1 MSPFPTSVT
10 TGRLRLERL
19 DADAVSLHDLYE
31 VCAHDDGIDAVTE
44 HVTWDPHA
52 HPKET
57 QEFVERAVEGWEAGE
72 DATYVVRPREGE
84 DGAGEFAGTAGLH
97 PDWDRQRAE
106 LGTWL
111 RRRFWGREYAAERAH
126 ALMTV
131 AFDHLDLD
139 VVVARCF
146 VENER
151 SRRAI
156 EKYVEAAGGRH
167 EGRLRNDAVDGSGP
181 RDVHRYSVAREE
193 WRGSAAADKAV
204 DY

>member
-1 MSPFPTSVT
+1 MSPFPAPVT
-10 TGRLRLERL
+10 TERLRLERL
-19 DADAVSLHDLYE
+19 DADTVPPCDLYE

-44 HVTWDPHA
+44 HVLWDPHA

-57 QEFVERAVEGWEAGE
+57 HEFVERAVERWEAGE

-84 DGAGEFAGTAGLH
+84 DGAGEFAGMAGLH

-111 RRRFWGREYAAERAH
+111 RRRFWGREYAGERAH
-126 ALMTV
+126 ALMAV
-131 AFDHLDLD
+131 AFDRLDLD
-139 VVVARCF
+139 VVVASCL
-146 VENER
+146 VANDR

-167 EGRLRNDAVDGSGP
+167 EGRLRNDAFDGTTP
-181 RDVHRYSVAREE
+181 HDVHRYSVTREE
-193 WRGSAAADKAV
+193 WRDSAAAERTV